1 MLASAIVGTP
11 SQHSPQ
17 ANPFDLLVTQLSNAS
32 SSAAADPTTTPDA
45 LAPPDALH
53 EASSFAII
61 LGVSAF
67 LVLIGTYP
75 LWRKLLCC
83 LPALPC
89 INDDDDDDSSI
100 NNNIP
105 SFLRM
110 DVVSTTGPHPS
121 SDGNEVFWSAD
132 VSAHDRTTSGI
143 TLGSPRNSYT
153 SSSQSSSHE
162 QSLPFPWRF
171 RREGEPLVQYLSM

>member
-1 MLASAIVGTP
+1 MLASAIVGAP

-17 ANPFDLLVTQLSNAS
+17 ANPFDSLVTWLSNAS

-45 LAPPDALH
+45 LAPLDTLN

-89 INDDDDDDSSI
+89 IDDNESSI

-132 VSAHDRTTSGI
+132 VSAHD
-143 TLGSPRNSYT
+143 
-153 SSSQSSSHE
+153 
-162 QSLPFPWRF
+162 
-171 RREGEPLVQYLSM
+171 